1 MLSGFKLRV
10 LCLLGVLASAGFV
23 STHLMADRKDERRIA
38 FYNIHTKETVDV
50 VYMRGGK
57 RIPEA
62 MAKINWI
69 MRDWR
74 RNEAT
79 KMSPELIDIL
89 WELKTELGAQKPI
102 HIISGYRSETTN
114 NMLRQTRGGQAQKS
128 QHILGRAADV
138 HFPDVP
144 LKKLRYSAL
153 VREKG
158 GVGYYPTSAIP
169 FVHVDAGNVRHWPR
183 LPRHELALLF
193 PNGQTKHVP
202 ADGRQISKADVQ
214 IARRKH
220 RELATQIAQF
230 HDLRSRP
237 KAPAP
242 VLIASGWSTSIKQQA
257 RTRSQ
262 DGGKP
267 GIPTEPYRVASLGP
281 ISPPSPKLA
290 ERPSKFRTGP
300 SESDRQQLSELVAKA
315 SVNPLMSLF
324 SALNRGDNDA
334 GRNSLKAALA
344 DERASRH
351 GDSRFSWSDGWVSA
365 PEYDEEHPDELFY
378 RPFPLGPML
387 TASAS
392 ADDPVLAKMQHPD
405 VAATL
410 EFISDEFHAL
420 PMRFTPGRGIAELL
434 WTQQFTPGQA
444 VEPGA
449 FANRR
454 VQTSMR

>member
-1 MLSGFKLRV
+1 
-10 LCLLGVLASAGFV
+10 
-23 STHLMADRKDERRIA
+23 MADRKDERRIA

-62 MAKINWI
+62 MSRINWV

-89 WELKTELGAQKPI
+89 WELKTELGAVKPI
-102 HIISGYRSETTN
+102 HIISGYRSEKTN
-114 NMLRQTRGGQAQKS
+114 SMLRQTRGGQARKS
-128 QHILGRAADV
+128 QHILGTAADV

-169 FVHVDAGNVRHWPR
+169 FVHVDTGNVRHWPR

-193 PNGQTKHVP
+193 PNGQTRHVP

-214 IARRKH
+214 VARRKH

-230 HDLRSRP
+230 HDLRARP
-237 KAPAP
+237 RAPAP
-242 VLIASGWSTSIKQQA
+242 VLVASGWSTRIQPQA
-257 RTRSQ
+257 HTQPR
-262 DGGKP
+262 DAEKP
-267 GIPTEPYRVASLGP
+267 GMPTAPYRVASLGS
-281 ISPPSPKLA
+281 ILPPSPKLA

-300 SESDRQQLSELVAKA
+300 NESDRQQLSELVAKA
-315 SVNPLMSLF
+315 SVNPLMGLF
-324 SALNRGDNDA
+324 SALGQGQTDE
-334 GRNSLKAALA
+334 RNSLKAALA
-344 DERASRH
+344 DERAGRH

-387 TASAS
+387 TTSAS
-392 ADDPVLAKMQHPD
+392 ADDPALAKMQHPD

-410 EFISDEFHAL
+410 EFISDEIHAL
-420 PMRFTPGRGIAELL
+420 PMRFTPGHGIAELL
-434 WTQQFTPGQA
+434 WTQQFTPVA
-444 VEPGA
+444 AARPGVLE
-449 FANRR
+449 NRR
-454 VQTSMR
+454 IQTSMR